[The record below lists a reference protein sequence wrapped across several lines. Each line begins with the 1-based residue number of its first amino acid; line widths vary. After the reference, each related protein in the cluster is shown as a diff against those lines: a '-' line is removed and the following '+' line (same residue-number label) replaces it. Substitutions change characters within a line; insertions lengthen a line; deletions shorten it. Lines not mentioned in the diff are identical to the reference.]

1 MNLKKWLIGSA
12 AVFIML
18 MAMEYLVHS
27 VILKTAYEQTSQL
40 WRQPERQQMMFGWRL
55 LGYAF
60 FALLF
65 GFIYTHGYQ
74 RKGAIGQG
82 LRYGLYAGLLVFL
95 PYNLVLYTM
104 LPLPANVVFAWMA
117 FGVIESLLAGLIF
130 SLFYRDPKKVAEA

>member
-1 MNLKKWLIGSA
+1 MNLKKWLLGSV
-12 AVFIML
+12 AVLIVL
-18 MAMEYLVHS
+18 VAMEYLLHS

-40 WRQPERQQMMFGWRL
+40 WRQPERQQMMLGWRL

-82 LRYGLYAGLLVFL
+82 LRYGLYIGLLVFL

-104 LPLPANVVFAWMA
+104 LPIPASVVVAWMA